1 MDYVLDAGRRQRK
14 RQAIHQ
20 RILDVSDHLF
30 REQGV
35 VRTTVDDI
43 AEAAD
48 VARQTFFNHFP
59 NKEACATEL
68 AADGIQSVAERA
80 QCLLESGV
88 PALEVLYRSAESV
101 LDAALQDGERAAVVA
116 RELLHPDP
124 ERARRAAKQVP
135 LFEIF
140 EAILVQ
146 AREEG
151 SVRGDLPL
159 DVVASRICGVVR
171 SMSAQILSCEPAQL
185 RRELAVSFDMVING
199 IAERRNS

>member
-1 MDYVLDAGRRQRK
+1 MDYVLAAGRRQRK

-20 RILDVSDHLF
+20 RILDVSDQLF
-30 REQGV
+30 RERGV
-35 VRTTVDDI
+35 AGTTVDDI

-59 NKEACATEL
+59 YKEACAVEL
-68 AADGIQSVAERA
+68 AADGIESVAQKA
-80 QCLLESGV
+80 HCLLEFGL
-88 PALEVLYRSAESV
+88 PALDVLCRTAEAV
-101 LDAALQDGERAAVVA
+101 LEAALQDGERAAVVA

-124 ERARRAAKQVP
+124 ERAQRAAQQVP
-135 LFEIF
+135 LYEVI

-151 SVRGDLPL
+151 SVRSDLPL

-171 SMSAQILSCEPAQL
+171 GMSAQILSSDPAQL
-185 RRELAVSFDMVING
+185 RLELAVSFDMVING
-199 IAERRNS
+199 IAERRIS